1 MIKAREINIGN
12 WVNGSHNGFSK
23 DVVIYDFDRNSI
35 QHTDETNNPLPLSSF
50 KPIELTEGWLKKAGF
65 NKMPGNTFQN
75 INLPYWCKESVLLF
89 FNTGQE
95 EYSFKIGYG
104 EIVEGKY
111 FAATFRWIN
120 KLHILQNIFYDIT
133 SKELTIKL

>member
-1 MIKAREINIGN
+1 MINPDELRLGNLFILPNGNIGKITYHEIRLLI
-12 WVNGSHNGFSK
+12 VG
-23 DVVIYDFDRNSI
+23 
-35 QHTDETNNPLPLSSF
+35 NPKPDY
-50 KPIELTEGWLKKAGF
+50 KPIELTEEWLRKAGF
-65 NKMPGNTFQN
+65 KKMPGNTFQN
-75 INLPYWCKESVLLF
+75 INLPYWCKKSVLLF

-120 KLHILQNIFYDIT
+120 KLHILQNIFYDLT
-133 SKELTIKL
+133 SKKLTIKL

>member
-1 MIKAREINIGN
+1 MI
-12 WVNGSHNGFSK
+12 
-23 DVVIYDFDRNSI
+23 
-35 QHTDETNNPLPLSSF
+35 NPLEVRKGNLVEYDGRIFCIHTIAEEFPTLDTTEFGIGVVSWGNID
-50 KPIELTEGWLKKAGF
+50 PIELTEGWLKKAGF

-120 KLHILQNIFYDIT
+120 KIHILQNIFYDIT